1 MTGGNTIPRN
11 LLTATAVTLSL
22 LILLSTGCSKS
33 PAWKARNDQAA
44 KTNDVE
50 LKTRA
55 DMRDTGV
62 LPSLGP
68 GGLVKKADLP
78 AIDLAPGVKA
88 KMYWGKGALIAWTT
102 LDPGAEIPKETLP
115 AERIMLVWSGSVDQ
129 LAKGGMVSM
138 RSFEE
143 KTPWSFTP
151 HRDFIYLGKGAE
163 NAVKAGPEGAEI
175 LEIYWPVRADYV
187 RKAGGTAPDDSDR
200 ADYSVAP
207 SIPEEEVLNY
217 YDVQFTD
224 LSQATSNSRLING
237 KGVQCSFLS
246 CDPGR
251 VSPFHA
257 HPEEQL
263 SIILRGHVNETI
275 MDSTYTL
282 EPGDIMYL
290 PGNMVHRGAY
300 DEVGCDMLDVFWP
313 PRPDF
318 LAKMNDRL
326 EKFHALIPRDAKV
339 ELVYDGAA
347 GNPALNFTEGP
358 VWLDGRLYLS
368 NMWFAPDFSAGSP
381 QKSNLLV
388 MEPDGSL
395 KTLVKNMQTN
405 GLLTLGNGNLAVC
418 DMYGHRVV
426 EMTPAGK
433 IVRTIADSYDGK
445 PLDGPNDL
453 VIDPK
458 GGIYFTDPQFTPG
471 LPKTQPGKAVYY
483 VKPSGEV
490 IRVINP
496 GDMGQPNGILLS
508 PDGKTLYVNNTRNL
522 PVGNHVM
529 AFDVNGDGTL
539 ANPREFA
546 KLFIPPWILDKADVV
561 TGADG
566 MRLDAAG
573 NLYVATHLGMQIFG
587 NTGEFIG
594 MVHVPIRPTSL
605 AFGGEDMKTIYF
617 ASPTRLYKIRTNA
630 TGLVYPVKQGN

>member
-1 MTGGNTIPRN
+1 MNGGSKSRTIIR
-11 LLTATAVTLSL
+11 TAAAVTLSL
-22 LILLSTGCSKS
+22 LVTLLPGCSKS
-33 PAWKARNDQAA
+33 PSWKGRNDQAA
-44 KTNDVE
+44 KANGVE
-50 LKTRA
+50 LVTRK
-55 DMRDTGV
+55 DIRDTGV
-62 LPSLGP
+62 VPSLPP
-68 GGLVKKADLP
+68 GGMIKKADLP
-78 AIDLAPGVKA
+78 SVELAPGVNA
-88 KMYWGKGALIAWTT
+88 KMYWGKGTLISWTT
-102 LDPGAEIPKETLP
+102 LAPGAEIPRETLP
-115 AERIMLVWSGSVDQ
+115 AERIMLVWSGSVEQ
-129 LAKGGMVSM
+129 LAGDNMALM
-138 RSFEE
+138 RYYEE

-151 HRDFIYLGKGAE
+151 HRDFIYLKKGAE

-175 LEIYWPVRADYV
+175 VEIYWPVRADYV
-187 RKAGGTAPDDSDR
+187 RKAGGTAPDAPDDT
-200 ADYSVAP
+200 DYGVAP
-207 SIPEEEVLNY
+207 SLPEGQVLNY
-217 YDVQFTD
+217 YDVQFSD
-224 LSQATSNSRLING
+224 LSSGTANSRLMNG
-237 KGVQCSFLS
+237 AGVQCSFLS

-251 VSPFHA
+251 ESPFHA

-290 PGNMVHRGAY
+290 PGNMVHRGTY

-313 PRPDF
+313 PRPGF
-318 LAKMNDRL
+318 IAKMNDRL

-339 ELVYDGAA
+339 ELVHDGTAQE
-347 GNPALNFTEGP
+347 PLLNFTEGP

-381 QKSNLLV
+381 AKSNLLV

-395 KTLVKNMQTN
+395 RVLVRNMQTN

-418 DMYGHRVV
+418 DMFGHRVV
-426 EMTPAGK
+426 EMTPSGRV
-433 IVRTIADSYDGK
+433 VRTIADSFDGK

-458 GGIYFTDPQFTPG
+458 GGMYVTDPQFTPG

-496 GDMGQPNGILLS
+496 GEMGQPNGILLS
-508 PDGKTLYVNNTRNL
+508 PDGKTLYVNNTRNM
-522 PVGNHVM
+522 PVGNHIM
-529 AFDVNGDGTL
+529 AFDVNGDGSL

-546 KLFIPPWILDKADVV
+546 KLIIPPWILDKADVV

-566 MRLDAAG
+566 MRMDTEG
-573 NLYVATHLGMQIFG
+573 NLYVATHMGLQIFSG
-587 NTGEFIG
+587 AGEFIG
-594 MVHVPIRPTSL
+594 IVHVPVRPTSL

-617 ASPTRLYKIRTNA
+617 ASPNKLYKIRTNA
-630 TGLVYPVKQGN
+630 TGLVYPVK